1 MTVLIA
7 LALSIGVL
15 AVIATWSVF
24 SPLAPFNV
32 QT

>member
-15 AVIATWSVF
+15 AVIATWLVF
-24 SPLAPFNV
+24 GPLAAFNV
-32 QT
+32 